1 MASII
6 ISRMATL
13 EDMQEQLNQLRDEL
27 ANAKV
32 SGDRP
37 GSVYLL
43 PKEKKLKPFSGAS
56 GCDVYSFVEDVKAAI
71 KVRKLEGEDV
81 ANFILSHLE
90 GSARREIKHRPES
103 LLTEPSKILDVL
115 QETFGERCTLSS
127 LMRELCNRGQ
137 KDGETVPE
145 YAFALMA
152 LADKMQNL
160 ENAPDLQV
168 TLKEQF
174 RDGLLDPVLR
184 REVKRLMIEEPDV
197 TFLSLRDWALE
208 MAEEVSSLPQRKGTK
223 INLYSVDASENQ
235 LTKTLETLSSVVEG
249 QTLILQQIQKE
260 QKELAERVEK
270 LERPRPPW
278 KDRGS
283 LECYRCHKKGHLARE
298 CLSPTPAQPST
309 PSN

>member
-1 MASII
+1 
-6 ISRMATL
+6 MATL

-71 KVRKLEGEDV
+71 KVRKLEGEDA

-115 QETFGERCTLSS
+115 QETFGERRTLSS

-137 KDGETVPE
+137 KDSETVPE

-235 LTKTLETLSSVVEG
+235 LTKLWKPCPVSV
-249 QTLILQQIQKE
+249 
-260 QKELAERVEK
+260 
-270 LERPRPPW
+270 
-278 KDRGS
+278 
-283 LECYRCHKKGHLARE
+283 
-298 CLSPTPAQPST
+298 
-309 PSN
+309 